1 MQFSNNTFPTFNL
14 IYTMEEN
21 QNLVPG
27 HDGGTHV
34 SGTPLTT
41 ALTADAAPDLLVNSI
56 DRRIVKV
63 RPMSTPID
71 QLSRHAGARSASSMT
86 VEYYSVDTKRT
97 ETEVISD
104 LDAASVVTDDDGNI
118 TISLRTGCDQIF
130 DPSETVLVPGVSGAD
145 GQPLVLYTVA
155 RRERGVDFSVVNP
168 VMADGV
174 AQVPQITV
182 GCKLVRMGRAAAEL
196 DVQTAQFSALPR
208 KQNNNCQIFKMQVE
222 QSTLQK
228 LAGKEVGWT
237 FSDQEEAAIID
248 MRLGM
253 EKNFVFG
260 AKAKIMDNVKNE
272 PVYLTGGIWSQA
284 GRQFVLRLAKLGEGD
299 MIDLCSAA
307 FTRNA
312 GRKQKLLIA
321 VKRLMESLSRMECTR
336 SITAGDTMVRWGIEF
351 KEIRSNF
358 GSLLVLHSEVFD
370 QCGHE
375 SDGLVVDPEY
385 VTKYVHLPFKV
396 EKLDLRRS
404 GQRNTDAVVITEASC
419 LVLRYPD
426 AHMRVIGE

>member
-1 MQFSNNTFPTFNL
+1 
-14 IYTMEEN
+14 MEEN

-27 HDGGTHV
+27 QNGGTHV

-41 ALTADAAPDLLVNSI
+41 ALTAEASPELLVNSI

-71 QLSRHAGARSASSMT
+71 QISRYAESRPATSMT
-86 VEYYSVDTKRT
+86 VEYYSVDTKLT
-97 ETEVISD
+97 EAEVISD
-104 LDAASVVTDDDGNI
+104 LTGAGAVTGEDGSI
-118 TISLRTGCDQIF
+118 TVNLRTDHDQIF
-130 DPSETVLVPGVSGAD
+130 DATETVLVPSVVGAD

-168 VMADGV
+168 VMNGDT
-174 AQVPQITV
+174 AQVPVIV
-182 GCKLVRMGRAAAEL
+182 AGCKLVRMGRAAAEL
-196 DVQTAQFSALPR
+196 DVQTAQFAALPK
-208 KQNNNCQIFKMQVE
+208 KQRNNCQIFKMQVE

-228 LAGKEVGWT
+228 IAGKEVGWT

-248 MRLGM
+248 MRMGM

-260 AKAKIMDNVKNE
+260 ARAKITDSVKNE

-284 GRQFVLRLAKLGEGD
+284 GRQFELRLDKLSESD
-299 MIDLCSAA
+299 MINLCSTT

-312 GRKQKLLIA
+312 GSKQKLLIA
-321 VKRLMESLSRMECTR
+321 GTRLMEALSRMQCER

-358 GSLLVLHSEVFD
+358 GSLWVLHSEVFD
-370 QCGHE
+370 QCGHA

-385 VTKYVHLPFKV
+385 VTKYVHLPFRV

-404 GQRNTDAVVITEASC
+404 GQRNTDAVVLTEASC

-426 AHMRVIGE
+426 AHVRVIGE

>member
-130 DPSETVLVPGVSGAD
+130 DPSED
-145 GQPLVLYTVA
+145 
-155 RRERGVDFSVVNP
+155 RKSVV
-168 VMADGV
+168 
-174 AQVPQITV
+174 
-182 GCKLVRMGRAAAEL
+182 
-196 DVQTAQFSALPR
+196 
-208 KQNNNCQIFKMQVE
+208 
-222 QSTLQK
+222 
-228 LAGKEVGWT
+228 
-237 FSDQEEAAIID
+237 
-248 MRLGM
+248 
-253 EKNFVFG
+253 
-260 AKAKIMDNVKNE
+260 
-272 PVYLTGGIWSQA
+272 
-284 GRQFVLRLAKLGEGD
+284 
-299 MIDLCSAA
+299 
-307 FTRNA
+307 
-312 GRKQKLLIA
+312 
-321 VKRLMESLSRMECTR
+321 
-336 SITAGDTMVRWGIEF
+336 
-351 KEIRSNF
+351 
-358 GSLLVLHSEVFD
+358 
-370 QCGHE
+370 
-375 SDGLVVDPEY
+375 
-385 VTKYVHLPFKV
+385 
-396 EKLDLRRS
+396 
-404 GQRNTDAVVITEASC
+404 
-419 LVLRYPD
+419 
-426 AHMRVIGE
+426 